1 MSTQLEENHA
11 KGDWLVRNKFTNQ
24 THSIHT
30 TPQKAIKKAHEA
42 NNIDYEKNLN
52 GGKDNGH
59 TYESPY
65 YAVLASHHYSEAQ
78 NPYHDTK
85 TNESVEELDEAI
97 KLPSDDELTKDH
109 LNMLDAEHEKHFN
122 AYHKAKPMSDS
133 SYKHAKKM
141 DILSS
146 QMDHVRRCLKSKSC
160 NEAKTPSLIA
170 GTRKIASFGDHAHT
184 AEVRHNKE
192 FNEYEVHHY
201 KNGVHQGEGPM
212 SFHGDDKDLAIQNAK
227 AEVGLHEDYSEKNP
241 KIDLYHHEPGSEN
254 HGKYL
259 TSTKWSPT
267 VKHAVAGYEE
277 KYPEMSGKVKGS
289 KAKGCC
295 ESVVEMFESII
306 SGELNE
312 SKEQFKSILA
322 EKISYRLDEVKIQV
336 AQGIFAEESEED
348 EAKETESFH
357 NEHPVGQLKA
367 LSGDLNTDSENTVY
381 NKDGSVNKNSGTSK
395 GGRVKDTFNH
405 LDGTKTEVSP
415 NTAKVI
421 LSKLEIYKPE
431 HSQRLVGTMHGSKQG
446 WTQAVQEILQDHNS
460 PELSSHKFK

>member
-11 KGDWLVRNKFTNQ
+11 KGDWVVRNKFTNQ

-30 TPQKAIKKAHEA
+30 TAQKAIKKAHEA

-78 NPYHDTK
+78 NPYHNTK
-85 TNESVEELDEAI
+85 TNEAVIELDEAI

-160 NEAKTPSLIA
+160 NE
-170 GTRKIASFGDHAHT
+170 
-184 AEVRHNKE
+184 
-192 FNEYEVHHY
+192 
-201 KNGVHQGEGPM
+201 
-212 SFHGDDKDLAIQNAK
+212 
-227 AEVGLHEDYSEKNP
+227 EVGLHEDYSEKNP

-259 TSTKWSPT
+259 ATTKQSPT

-289 KAKGCC
+289 KVKVYG

-312 SKEQFKSILA
+312 SKNITSSILVS
-322 EKISYRLDEVKIQV
+322 KIAQKLEERKIEV
-336 AQGIFAEESEED
+336 AQ
-348 EAKETESFH
+348 SFI
-357 NEHPVGQLKA
+357 NPV
-367 LSGDLNTDSENTVY
+367 
-381 NKDGSVNKNSGTSK
+381 
-395 GGRVKDTFNH
+395 
-405 LDGTKTEVSP
+405 
-415 NTAKVI
+415 I
-421 LSKLEIYKPE
+421 
-431 HSQRLVGTMHGSKQG
+431 
-446 WTQAVQEILQDHNS
+446 
-460 PELSSHKFK
+460 

>member
-1 MSTQLEENHA
+1 MTIQIEENHA
-11 KGDWLVRNKFTNQ
+11 DGDWLVKHKDGKI
-24 THSIHT
+24 HSIHT
-30 TPQKAIKKAHEA
+30 DAKKALKKMRTLNDKDFE
-42 NNIDYEKNLN
+42 ENLN
-52 GGKDNGH
+52 GGTDNGH

-65 YAVLASHHYSEAQ
+65 SAVAAATHY
-78 NPYHDTK
+78 K
-85 TNESVEELDEAI
+85 DEAI

-160 NEAKTPSLIA
+160 NE
-170 GTRKIASFGDHAHT
+170 
-184 AEVRHNKE
+184 
-192 FNEYEVHHY
+192 
-201 KNGVHQGEGPM
+201 
-212 SFHGDDKDLAIQNAK
+212 
-227 AEVGLHEDYSEKNP
+227 EVGLHEDYSEKNP

-295 ESVVEMFESII
+295 ESVVAMVESIL